1 MSHIF
6 FPNKHCTEK
15 RQENPRKN
23 FTLRFSR
30 LRKAFLKLEITTV
43 STDLDPFTETA
54 KSGLGLDFYR
64 ERKHERT
71 QSLPQPPPTAR
82 WRDSSSMSPYQH
94 GSFREFTRWGSPD
107 FRRPP
112 GHGRQSSWQ
121 LFAEEI
127 GGHGN
132 VPSRSGN
139 KILDDENF
147 RQSDSRVDGKYGR
160 NSRENNRGS
169 YSQRD
174 WRVHSWES
182 CNGSPSTPGRPHHV
196 NNERRSVDDISSY
209 HSQTHSDFVNTWDQL
224 QKGQHDNKTN
234 AVNVL
239 GTGQKCQKENLV
251 SSIDW
256 KPLKWSRSGSLSSRG
271 SGFSHSSSSKSLG
284 GVDSG
289 EGKLELQQ
297 KNLTPVQS
305 PSGDAAAC
313 VTSAGPCDETA
324 SRKKQRLAWGEGLAK
339 YEKKKIEGPDTSTD
353 KGGATIS
360 VCNAEY
366 NNSPSSNM
374 ADKSPRVIGFSDCAS
389 PATPPS
395 VACSSS
401 SGVEE
406 KSFVKA
412 ANIDNDLSNLCGSPS
427 IGSQNH
433 LEGPS
438 FNLEKLD
445 INSIINMDSSLINLL
460 QPDDH
465 CTVDSGFVRST
476 AISKLLLL
484 KGDVLK
490 DLEVTELEIDSLENE
505 LKSLK
510 GDSRSRCPCPAT
522 SSSLL
527 VEEHGKACGEQVAVS
542 GVIPQPAPLEID
554 TCGDVLVQNLPL
566 SNVAL
571 EEVNDDVK
579 DGDIDSPG
587 TATSKF
593 VEPLSLEKAVT
604 PSDIVKFHKCSGDLG
619 SDQLRTMEEVILAPG
634 SGNEGTAT
642 TIFLEGSVLRE
653 IDNDAVV
660 SESSSSDAGGENIM
674 YEIILATNKISA
686 GVASDVFN
694 RLLPKDL
701 YGVEISEIA
710 NVACFQ
716 SDTAIREKI
725 AMRKQYLRFKERVL
739 ALKFKAFQNAWKEDL
754 RLLSMRK
761 CRVKS
766 LKKYELSL
774 RSTHSGYQKH
784 RSSIRSRVTS
794 SAGNLILEPSAE
806 MINCASKLLDSHGRI
821 HRNALK
827 MPALFLDEKEKV
839 SRFISSNGLVEDPF
853 AIEKERALINPWTSE
868 EKEIF
873 IDKLAAFGKDF
884 RKIASFLDHKTT
896 ADCVE
901 FYYKNHKS
909 ECFKK
914 TKNRNDLS
922 KQGKSAVDT
931 YLLTSGK
938 KRSRENAAS
947 LDVLG
952 AASVIA
958 AHAKSSI
965 QNWHKSSGRIFSGGR
980 FDSKTSV
987 GDDSIATK
995 SSNFDIVGS
1004 DLDTVAADVLAGI
1017 CGSFSSEA
1025 MSSCITSSAGPGESC
1040 HLDRRCHKVDSV
1052 VKRTSTSDVLQNVD
1066 EDTCSDESCGEMD
1079 SAHWTD
1085 EEKSIF
1091 IQAVSSYGK
1100 DFEMISRYV
1109 GTRSSDQCKVFFS
1122 KARKCLGLDLMH
1134 PRTRNMGTPMSDD
1147 ANGGGTDMED
1157 ACVQESSVIFGDKL
1171 GSNVEDYLP
1180 RTILSMDLD
1189 ESNPTM
1195 EASLRTDLT
1204 ISEGND
1210 GRLVDCKNSEAVD
1223 AIFSDVEQTG
1233 SISEGGADDMDVD
1246 SNQTESLQ
1254 VQKSVALANLNALR
1268 NNDVEQ
1274 GVSLAVSA
1282 SHGGTV
1288 DPCPSSLVALVEPKS
1303 DAACFTEGFGSN
1315 RQKTLLAKSCMDECD
1330 TKCSAETGRQIICRP
1345 GSNEAGDDSI
1355 DKNFFT
1361 KGMHQVPLGSTGRPS
1376 ILLLQDES
1384 SSANISALHNSDNS
1398 QCENICNQDRL
1409 SSTLANP
1416 ETEDKQAYKAVS
1428 GHESERFSGKPLV
1441 DHAKLQISTL
1451 KEINADVGCSQLPG
1465 VRRLST
1471 IERGVTGSYLAQ
1483 DYLHKCNG
1491 PKPAAELPRRVQK
1504 SELASSR
1511 QKFHF
1516 RSLSDTE
1523 KPCRNGNVKLFGQ
1536 ILNSSSQDV
1545 EKVVHFS
1552 KQSVK
1557 FSDLNL
1563 SGRKNV
1569 DGNGSFSKFDQN
1581 IIFAPENVPKRSYG
1595 FWDGNRIQTGL
1606 SSLPD
1611 SATLVAKYPAAFV
1624 NYPSSSSQMEQ
1635 QALQTVVRNT
1645 DRNLNIIS
1653 VLMPGEISSHS
1664 TVMDY
1669 QAYRGH
1675 DCTKVVP
1682 FTADAKQHQG
1692 MFAEMQRS
1700 SYGGQSGSR
1709 MREEESCRDEDHDSG
1724 KQSEVQKV
1732 LSWASGETFGR
1743 YRSALEPINC
1753 PDIAG
1758 CCNGKCHGC
1767 LRPQHR
1773 SAKTN

>member
-1 MSHIF
+1 MA
-6 FPNKHCTEK
+6 PE
-15 RQENPRKN
+15 PLPWDRK
-23 FTLRFSR
+23 
-30 LRKAFLKLEITTV
+30 
-43 STDLDPFTETA
+43 
-54 KSGLGLDFYR
+54 DFYR

-71 QSLPQPPPTAR
+71 QSLPQQPPMAR

-112 GHGRQSSWQ
+112 GHGRQGSWH
-121 LFAEEI
+121 LFADEN
-127 GGHGN
+127 GGHGY

-147 RQSDSRVDGKYGR
+147 RPSDSRVDAKYVR

-196 NNERRSVDDISSY
+196 NNERRSVDDMSSY

-224 QKGQHDNKTN
+224 QKGQYDNKTN
-234 AVNVL
+234 AVNGLV
-239 GTGQKCQKENLV
+239 TGQNCQRESSV
-251 SSIDW
+251 GSIDW
-256 KPLKWSRSGSLSSRG
+256 KPLKWSHSGSLSSRG

-289 EGKLELQQ
+289 EGKPELQQ
-297 KNLTPVQS
+297 KNLTPIQS
-305 PSGDAAAC
+305 PGDAAAC
-313 VTSAGPCDETA
+313 VTSAGPSDETA
-324 SRKKQRLAWGEGLAK
+324 SRKKPRLAWGEGLAK
-339 YEKKKIEGPDTSTD
+339 YEKKKVEGPDTSTD
-353 KGGATIS
+353 KGGTTIS

-366 NNSPSSNM
+366 NNSPSSNL
-374 ADKSPRVIGFSDCAS
+374 ADKSPRVAGFSDCAS
-389 PATPPS
+389 PATPSS
-395 VACSSS
+395 VACSTSP
-401 SGVEE
+401 GVEE

-412 ANIDNDLSNLCGSPS
+412 ANIDNDLSNLCCSPS
-427 IGSQNH
+427 IGSQNL

-438 FNLEKLD
+438 FNLEKLE
-445 INSIINMDSSLINLL
+445 INSIINLGSSLINLL
-460 QPDDH
+460 QPDDP
-465 CTVDSGFVRST
+465 CMVDSSFVRST
-476 AISKLLLL
+476 AISKLLLV

-490 DLEVTELEIDSLENE
+490 ALEVTESEIDSLENE

-510 GDSRSRCPCPAT
+510 GDSRSGCPCPAT
-522 SSSLL
+522 SSSLP
-527 VEEHGKACGEQVAVS
+527 VEEHGKGCGEQVAVS
-542 GVIPQPAPLEID
+542 GMITRPAPLEID
-554 TCGDVLVQNLPL
+554 TCGDALVQNLPL
-566 SNVAL
+566 SNGIL
-571 EEVNDDVK
+571 EEFNDDVK

-593 VEPLSLEKAVT
+593 VEPLSSEKAVS
-604 PSDIVKFHKCSGDLG
+604 PSDIVKFQECSDDFV
-619 SDQLRTMEEVILAPG
+619 SVQLTTMEEVILATG
-634 SGNEGTAT
+634 SGNERTAT
-642 TIFLEGSVLRE
+642 TNFVEGNVLKK

-660 SESSSSDAGGENIM
+660 SESSSSDAGGEDIM
-674 YEIILATNKISA
+674 YEMILATNKKLA
-686 GVASDVFN
+686 NVASDVFN
-694 RLLPKDL
+694 RLLPKEL
-701 YGVEISEIA
+701 YGIEISEIA
-710 NVACFQ
+710 NVACMQ

-725 AMRKQYLRFKERVL
+725 SMRKQYLRFKERVL
-739 ALKFKAFQNAWKEDL
+739 TLKFKAFQNAWKEDL
-754 RLLSMRK
+754 RMLSMRK
-761 CRVKS
+761 CRAKS

-774 RSTHSGYQKH
+774 RSTHNGFQKN
-784 RSSIRSRVTS
+784 RSSIRSRVAS
-794 SAGNLILEPSAE
+794 PAGNLILEPSAE
-806 MINCASKLLDSHGRI
+806 MINFASKLLDSHGRI

-827 MPALFLDEKEKV
+827 MPALILDEKEKKV
-839 SRFISSNGLVEDPF
+839 LRFISSNGLVEDPF

-958 AHAKSSI
+958 AQAKSSI

-980 FDSKTSV
+980 FDSKTSLV
-987 GDDSIATK
+987 DDSIAIK

-1040 HLDRRCHKVDSV
+1040 HLDQRCHKVDSV
-1052 VKRTSTSDVLQNVD
+1052 VKRPSTSDVLQNVD

-1134 PRTRNMGTPMSDD
+1134 PRTRNTGTPMSDD
-1147 ANGGGTDMED
+1147 ANGGGSDTED
-1157 ACVQESSVIFGDKL
+1157 ACVQESSVSCGDKL
-1171 GSNVEDYLP
+1171 GSNVEDDLP
-1180 RTILSMDLD
+1180 RTIVSMNVG

-1195 EASLRTDLT
+1195 EASLQTDL
-1204 ISEGND
+1204 ILSEGND
-1210 GRLVDCKNSEAVD
+1210 GRLVDYKNSEAAE
-1223 AIFSDVEQTG
+1223 AIFSDVDQTG
-1233 SISEGGADDMDVD
+1233 PISEGGADDMDVD
-1246 SNQTESLQ
+1246 SNLAESVQ
-1254 VQKSVALANLNALR
+1254 VQKSVSLANLSALR
-1268 NNDVEQ
+1268 NHIVEQ
-1274 GVSLAVSA
+1274 GVSLAVSVSQGMTA
-1282 SHGGTV
+1282 
-1288 DPCPSSLVALVEPKS
+1288 DPRLSSLDALVEPKS
-1303 DAACFTEGFGSN
+1303 AAACFTEGFGSN
-1315 RQKTLLAKSCMDECD
+1315 RESQKILLFKNCMDERD
-1330 TKCSAETGRQIICRP
+1330 TKCSAETGSQIICRS
-1345 GSNEAGDDSI
+1345 GSNRTGDESI
-1355 DKNFFT
+1355 DKTFKT
-1361 KGMHQVPLGSTGRPS
+1361 EGMRQDPPDMGSTGKPS
-1376 ILLLQDES
+1376 IFLLPDES
-1384 SSANISALHNSDNS
+1384 SSASISAVHDSDNS
-1398 QCENICNQDRL
+1398 QCENISNQDRL
-1409 SSTLANP
+1409 SSTLAYP
-1416 ETEDKQAYKAVS
+1416 ETENKQAHKAVS
-1428 GHESERFSGKPLV
+1428 GHLSERFSGKPLV
-1441 DHAKLQISTL
+1441 EHAELQVSTL
-1451 KEINADVGCSQLPG
+1451 KEISSDVGRSQLPD

-1471 IERGVTGSYLAQ
+1471 LERGVTSSFLAQ

-1491 PKPAAELPRRVQK
+1491 PKPAAKLPQRVQK
-1504 SELASSR
+1504 SELANGR
-1511 QKFHF
+1511 QKPQF

-1545 EKVVHFS
+1545 EKVAHFS

-1557 FSDLNL
+1557 FSDLN
-1563 SGRKNV
+1563 SPGRKNV
-1569 DGNGSFSKFDQN
+1569 DGNGSFSFSKFDQN
-1581 IIFAPENVPKRSYG
+1581 IIFAPESVPKRSYG

-1611 SATLVAKYPAAFV
+1611 SAILVAKYPAAFV

-1635 QALQTVVRNT
+1635 PASQTAVRNT
-1645 DRNLNIIS
+1645 DRNSNGIS
-1653 VLMPGEISSHS
+1653 VLIPGEIRSNS

-1675 DCTKVVP
+1675 DCARAVP
-1682 FTADAKQHQG
+1682 FIPDARQQ
-1692 MFAEMQRS
+1692 MQRP
-1700 SYGGQSGSR
+1700 YGGQSGSR
-1709 MREEESCRDEDHDSG
+1709 TREEESSCRG
-1724 KQSEVQKV
+1724 K
-1732 LSWASGETFGR
+1732 GDM
-1743 YRSALEPINC
+1743 
-1753 PDIAG
+1753 DI
-1758 CCNGKCHGC
+1758 
-1767 LRPQHR
+1767 RR
-1773 SAKTN
+1773 

>member
-1 MSHIF
+1 MEHFGST
-6 FPNKHCTEK
+6 PSL
-15 RQENPRKN
+15 ENRTN
-23 FTLRFSR
+23 LHS
-30 LRKAFLKLEITTV
+30 
-43 STDLDPFTETA
+43 LDPFTETV
-54 KSGLGLDFYR
+54 KSVLGLDFYR

-71 QSLPQPPPTAR
+71 QSLPQQPPTAR
-82 WRDSSSMSPYQH
+82 WRDSSSMSPYHH
-94 GSFREFTRWGSPD
+94 GSFREFTRWGSPE

-112 GHGRQSSWQ
+112 GHGRQGSWH
-121 LFAEEI
+121 LFGEEN
-127 GGHGN
+127 GAHGN

-169 YSQRD
+169 YGQRD

-196 NNERRSVDDISSY
+196 NNERRHRTKMSERE
-209 HSQTHSDFVNTWDQL
+209 F
-224 QKGQHDNKTN
+224 
-234 AVNVL
+234 
-239 GTGQKCQKENLV
+239 
-251 SSIDW
+251 
-256 KPLKWSRSGSLSSRG
+256 
-271 SGFSHSSSSKSLG
+271 GFSHSSSSKSLG

-305 PSGDAAAC
+305 PSGDPAAC
-313 VTSAGPCDETA
+313 VTSAGPSDETA

-339 YEKKKIEGPDTSTD
+339 YEKKKVEGPDTSTD

-389 PATPPS
+389 PATPSS

-401 SGVEE
+401 PGVEE

-460 QPDDH
+460 QPDDPSM
-465 CTVDSGFVRST
+465 VDSSFVRST

-490 DLEVTELEIDSLENE
+490 DLEVTESEIDSLENE

-522 SSSLL
+522 SCSLL
-527 VEEHGKACGEQVAVS
+527 AEEHGKACGEQVAVS
-542 GVIPQPAPLEID
+542 GVTPRPAPLEID
-554 TCGDVLVQNLPL
+554 TCGDALVQNQPL
-566 SNVAL
+566 SNVVL

-593 VEPLSLEKAVT
+593 VEPLSLEKAVS
-604 PSDIVKFHKCSGDLG
+604 PSAIVKFHVCSGDL
-619 SDQLRTMEEVILAPG
+619 SSVQLTTMEDVILAPG

-642 TIFLEGSVLRE
+642 TISMEGSVLRK

-674 YEIILATNKISA
+674 YEVILATNKILA

-710 NVACFQ
+710 NVACLQ

-739 ALKFKAFQNAWKEDL
+739 TLKFKAFQNAWKEDL
-754 RLLSMRK
+754 RMLSMRK
-761 CRVKS
+761 CRAKS

-794 SAGNLILEPSAE
+794 PAGNLILEPSTE
-806 MINCASKLLDSHGRI
+806 MINFASKHLDSHGRI

-827 MPALFLDEKEKV
+827 MPALILDEKEKKV

-909 ECFKK
+909 ECFEK
-914 TKNRNDLS
+914 TKNRDDLS

-952 AASVIA
+952 AASVIT

-980 FDSKTSV
+980 FDSKTSLV
-987 GDDSIATK
+987 DDTIAMK

-1004 DLDTVAADVLAGI
+1004 DLDTTAADVLAGI

-1025 MSSCITSSAGPGESC
+1025 MSSCITCSAGPGESC
-1040 HLDRRCHKVDSV
+1040 HLDQRCHKVDSV

-1066 EDTCSDESCGEMD
+1066 VDTCSDESCGEMD

-1100 DFEMISRYV
+1100 DFEMISHYV

-1122 KARKCLGLDLMH
+1122 KTRKCLGLDLMH

-1147 ANGGGTDMED
+1147 ANGGGTDLED
-1157 ACVQESSVIFGDKL
+1157 GCVQESSVIFGDKL

-1180 RTILSMDLD
+1180 HTILSMNLD

-1195 EASLRTDLT
+1195 EASLRTDLI
-1204 ISEGND
+1204 ISDGND
-1210 GRLVDCKNSEAVD
+1210 GKLVDCKNSEAVD
-1223 AIFSDVEQTG
+1223 AIFSDVDQTG
-1233 SISEGGADDMDVD
+1233 SVSEGGADDMAVD
-1246 SNQTESLQ
+1246 SNQAESLQ

-1268 NNDVEQ
+1268 NHDVEQ

-1288 DPCPSSLVALVEPKS
+1288 DTCPSSLDALIEPKS

-1315 RQKTLLAKSCMDECD
+1315 RESQKTLLSKNCMDECD
-1330 TKCSAETGRQIICRP
+1330 TKCSAETLSQIICRP

-1355 DKNFFT
+1355 DKNFNT
-1361 KGMHQVPLGSTGRPS
+1361 KGMHQVPLDMGSIGRPS
-1376 ILLLQDES
+1376 ILLLPDES

-1416 ETEDKQAYKAVS
+1416 ETEDKQAYKAIS
-1428 GHESERFSGKPLV
+1428 GHESERCSGKPLV

-1451 KEINADVGCSQLPG
+1451 KEINADVGCSQLPE

-1471 IERGVTGSYLAQ
+1471 LERGVTGSFLAQ
-1483 DYLHKCNG
+1483 DFLHKCNG

-1504 SELASSR
+1504 SEVASSR
-1511 QKFHF
+1511 QKSQF

-1545 EKVVHFS
+1545 EKVAHFS

-1557 FSDLNL
+1557 YSDFNL
-1563 SGRKNV
+1563 PCHKNV

-1581 IIFAPENVPKRSYG
+1581 IIFAPENVPNGSYG

-1611 SATLVAKYPAAFV
+1611 SAILVAKYPAAFV

-1635 QALQTVVRNT
+1635 QASQAVVRNT
-1645 DRNLNIIS
+1645 DRNLNSIS
-1653 VLMPGEISSHS
+1653 VLIPGEISSNN

-1682 FTADAKQHQG
+1682 FTTDEKQHQG
-1692 MFAEMQRS
+1692 MFSEMQRS
-1700 SYGGQSGSR
+1700 TYGG
-1709 MREEESCRDEDHDSG
+1709 
-1724 KQSEVQKV
+1724 
-1732 LSWASGETFGR
+1732 GR
-1743 YRSALEPINC
+1743 VGAE
-1753 PDIAG
+1753 
-1758 CCNGKCHGC
+1758 
-1767 LRPQHR
+1767 
-1773 SAKTN
+1773 